1 MKVLSL
7 NGLSSL
13 FSVSNSLEVFRLC
26 CMQPGQVQTKSSCL
40 QASIIETSQNDRSQ
54 RKSNVAELKV
64 GLFICIAQ
72 WGQVLSCNQN
82 IIALQFHIRGIF
94 LNLESL
100 IVQTNKNFLF
110 LLQQKQQR
118 IPYNILMAPQSTL
131 YCLEISDVFQWKSA
145 NQIKA
150 KQNIFFNLSV

>member
-1 MKVLSL
+1 MNEFQVQQFSFSLVFLSSTLLPNKRPLKAAFSARFSVLTASHDGKMFRMKVLSL

-64 GLFICIAQ
+64 GLFICITK
-72 WGQVLSCNQN
+72 WGQVLSCKLN
-82 IIALQFHIRGIF
+82 ISFQAFAAC
-94 LNLESL
+94 SL
-100 IVQTNKNFLF
+100 VRF
-110 LLQQKQQR
+110 R
-118 IPYNILMAPQSTL
+118 P
-131 YCLEISDVFQWKSA
+131 
-145 NQIKA
+145 KA
-150 KQNIFFNLSV
+150 VGFKRQ